1 MFKEKGNLFNVLFEA
16 ASEGIIVVDENHIM
30 TATNDAIAK
39 MFGYQVDELKGKP
52 LNMLI
57 PISYRSTHTHDVK
70 DFLKNGEKR
79 RMGHGRDIHGVKKDG
94 TEFPVEAGLNPFVWE
109 GKKYVMS
116 LIIDVSVRKES
127 QRKIEELN
135 NTLEEKIKYRTSE
148 LEESM
153 EKLQMMNADLEKE
166 IKRRKMAENKIKDAL
181 QREKE
186 LSELKT
192 KFLSMVSHEF
202 KTPLSGILTSTML
215 ARKYTLEE
223 QQEKREKHFNTITSK
238 VHYLDTILNDFF
250 SIERMESGRV
260 HYKFTR
266 FSLNKLVNEVV
277 YNANVTLKNG
287 QEIYYP
293 KEMEDITMYQDEKI
307 LELVLSNLLNN
318 AIKYSPENTRID
330 FEIELD
336 QKMIVFKVKDQG
348 MGIPEKDQKHIFER
362 YFRAENALL
371 DQGTGIGLNI
381 AKVHLEHLDGTM
393 HFVSKEGEGSTFIV
407 ELPMVKEEQRK

>member
-1 MFKEKGNLFNVLFEA
+1 MFKEKENLFNVLFEA
-16 ASEGIIVVDENHIM
+16 ASEGIIVVDENQKM
-30 TATNDAIAK
+30 TATNEAISK
-39 MFGYQVDELKGKP
+39 MFGYEAKELTGKP
-52 LNMLI
+52 LSTLI
-57 PISYRSTHTHDVK
+57 PVSYRSAHTLDVK
-70 DFLKNGEKR
+70 NFLKEGEKR

-94 TEFPVEAGLNPFVWE
+94 TEFAVEAGLNPFVWE

-135 NTLEEKIKYRTSE
+135 NTLEEKINSRTHE

-153 EKLQMMNADLEKE
+153 KELQKMNMNLEQE
-166 IKRRKMAENKIKDAL
+166 IKRRKVAENKIKDAL

-223 QQEKREKHFNTITSK
+223 QQEKREKHFNTITNK
-238 VHYLDTILNDFF
+238 VHYLDSILNDFF

-260 HYKFTR
+260 NYKFTN
-266 FSLNKLVNEVV
+266 FSLKKLVNEVV

-287 QEIYYP
+287 QVIHYP
-293 KEMEDITMYQDEKI
+293 KEMEDINMYQDEKI

-318 AIKYSPENTRID
+318 AIKYSPANTRID
-330 FEIELD
+330 FQIELN
-336 QKMIVFKVKDQG
+336 QEKIVFKVIDQG
-348 MGIPEKDQKHIFER
+348 IGIPEKDQKHIFER

-381 AKVHLEHLDGTM
+381 AKVHLEKLGGTM
-393 HFVSKEGEGSTFIV
+393 RFTSKEEHGSTFIV
-407 ELPMVKEEQRK
+407 ELPISI